1 MSDHLKQLRE
11 TCFKC
16 HGDILKCHPP
26 RCPMRTKTF
35 ALNQIKFEFKNKT
48 TFEGENPPS
57 FFVGS
62 TNYPNITISPMIS
75 IADLEKERNISTIID
90 EPDVWKTN
98 YSIPDI
104 VSFRTHLIRTKGR
117 RVDATQ
123 TETLHDQLLEKSQE
137 LVLSSNPV
145 YTHFSLEKPLLYDMK
160 FNQYTQ
166 PIGPSGKILKFE
178 TDTPKIDQK
187 VDYYTSDTDLLAN
200 EGITNL
206 FNYGLSVTRINRI
219 LSAGLLG
226 VKGQRKL
233 VPTRWSI
240 TATDDNV
247 GKHLIEQIKDYS
259 TIDDYRVFESLYL
272 DNHFLTLL
280 VPRRWSFEFLE
291 CWNNIISGDYELF
304 RGRKNYASN
313 SAGGYY
319 AARLGVLE
327 YLATIKKQAE
337 VYCWR
342 YVGDDYYL
350 PLGVWQV
357 RENIRSGLNDSNYKS
372 FDDLQKALAYMASKQ
387 QLPFKHWMEKSYLLN
402 LKKRQADLLSF
413 LN

>member
-1 MSDHLKQLRE
+1 MSDNLQELRK

-35 ALNQIKFEFKNKT
+35 ALNQVKYEYKDKT
-48 TFEGENPPS
+48 FFEGENPPS

-62 TNYPNITISPMIS
+62 TNYPNITISPMVS
-75 IADLEKERNISTIID
+75 LADLNVSNVID
-90 EPDVWKTN
+90 EPDLWKTN
-98 YSIPDI
+98 YSIPD
-104 VSFRTHLIRTKGR
+104 VVNFRTHLIRTKGR
-117 RVDATQ
+117 RVDAKQ
-123 TETLHDQLLEKSQE
+123 TESLHDRLLEKSQE
-137 LVLSSNPV
+137 LVLSKDPV
-145 YTHFSLEKPLLYDMK
+145 YTHFSLEKPLAYEMK

-166 PIGPSGKILKFE
+166 PIGPSGKILDFE

-187 VDYYTSDTDLLAN
+187 VDYYTSDTDLLAHD
-200 EGITNL
+200 GITNL
-206 FNYGLSVTRINRI
+206 FDYGLSVTRINRI

-247 GKHLIEQIKDYS
+247 GKFLIDEIKDYP
-259 TIDDYRVFESLYL
+259 TIDDYRVYESFYL

-280 VPRRWSFEFLE
+280 VPRQWAFEFLE
-291 CWNNIISGDYELF
+291 CWNDHITGDYELYK
-304 RGRKNYASN
+304 GRKEYASN

-327 YLATIKKQAE
+327 YLASIKKQAE

-357 RENIRSGLNDSNYKS
+357 RENVRSGLTDSNYKS
-372 FDDLQKALAYMASKQ
+372 FDEIQKALQYMATKL
-387 QLPFKHWMEKSYLLN
+387 QLPFKEWREKSFLLN
-402 LKKRQADLLSF
+402 MKKRQTNLLSF
-413 LN
+413 IK